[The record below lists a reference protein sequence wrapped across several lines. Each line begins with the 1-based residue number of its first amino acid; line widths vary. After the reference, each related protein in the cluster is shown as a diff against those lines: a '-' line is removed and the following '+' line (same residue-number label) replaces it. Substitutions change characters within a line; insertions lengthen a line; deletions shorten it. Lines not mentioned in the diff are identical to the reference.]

1 MERDETKK
9 RLPVWLKFSYGAAE
23 GSNTLG
29 WTMFYVYFLFF
40 LTDVVGISP
49 SFAGIIM
56 MIATLWDAFT
66 DPAVG
71 IWSDRTKSRL
81 GRRRSFMLF
90 MSVPYG
96 ITVWLVFTDWGFPP
110 MMTKLYF
117 IGAVLLFFFAFT
129 CLNIPYTS
137 LAAEMT
143 QDYDER
149 TSLIS
154 YRAGWS
160 QVFSIVAAALPPILV
175 SFFSGRFGAGIGKYD
190 PIGWSITTGLFAV
203 FMAFP
208 ILWTWRATRGHELFP
223 EETKISFRDIVQGA
237 LKNRPFRYI
246 LGICALSAMALNIAA
261 AVMVYFMTYYM
272 KFTEPQQSL
281 AFTFLFACTI
291 FWIPFI
297 NIVSAKLEK
306 RWAFIIFIGF
316 WMLVQGVGGILVK
329 PDQMVFF
336 YVLAA
341 LASGGV
347 IAVTMIN
354 WMMIP
359 DAVEVDEFKTGHRR
373 EGLYFGLTS
382 FIGKTASA
390 LGLLLTGYILE
401 WVGYVAPKQGEP
413 GVLPTQT
420 PETIL
425 GIRLIWAEATAV
437 ILVISIV
444 LAFLLPMTR
453 KKHQA
458 LREAIALKKEGK
470 PYDVTPFRDII

>member
-1 MERDETKK
+1 MKDEIKK

-29 WTMFYVYFLFF
+29 WTMFYLYYLFF
-40 LTDVVGISP
+40 LTDVVGLSP
-49 SFAGIIM
+49 KFAGVIM

-71 IWSDRTKSRL
+71 IWSDRTRSRL

-96 ITVWLVFTDWGFPP
+96 ITLWLVFTDWGLSPL
-110 MMTKLYF
+110 MTNLYF
-117 IGAVLLFFFAFT
+117 IGATLLFFFGFT

-175 SFFSGRFGAGIGKYD
+175 SYFSGRFGTGIGEKD
-190 PIGWSITTGLFAV
+190 PVGWSVTTGLFAA
-203 FMAFP
+203 FMVFP
-208 ILWTWRATRGHELFP
+208 ILWTWRATRGYELFP
-223 EETKISFRDIVQGA
+223 EETKISFKDIFHGA

-246 LGICALSAMALNIAA
+246 IGIVALSGMALNVAG
-261 AVMVYFMTYYM
+261 AVMLYFMIYWM
-272 KFTEPQQSL
+272 GFDKDQQSL
-281 AFTFLFACTI
+281 AFAFLFGCTI
-291 FWIPFI
+291 LWIPLV
-297 NIVSAKLEK
+297 NMVSAKLEK
-306 RWAFIIFIGF
+306 RWAFIIFIGL
-316 WMLVQGVGGILVK
+316 WMLVQGIGGILVQ
-329 PDQMVFF
+329 PGQMVFF
-336 YVLAA
+336 YILAV

-359 DAVEVDEFKTGHRR
+359 DAVEVDEFKTGQRR
-373 EGLYFGLTS
+373 EGLYFGLTC

-390 LGLLLTGYILE
+390 IGLLMTGYILE
-401 WVGYVAPKQGEP
+401 WVGYVAAD
-413 GVLPTQT
+413 PTALTIHQT

-425 GIRLIWAEATAV
+425 GIRLIWSEATAA

-444 LAFLLPMTR
+444 IAFLLPMTR
-453 KKHQA
+453 QKHRA
-458 LREAIALKKEGK
+458 LIEAIRLKKEGK
-470 PYDVTPFRDII
+470 PYDTTAFKDII

>member
-1 MERDETKK
+1 MGQVKKTK
-9 RLPVWLKFSYGAAE
+9 LPVWLKFSYGAAE

-40 LTDVVGISP
+40 LTDVAGLSP

-56 MIATLWDAFT
+56 MIATLWDAVT

-96 ITVWLVFTDWGFPP
+96 ISLWLVFTDWGLSPE
-110 MMTKLYF
+110 MTKAYF
-117 IGAVLLFFFAFT
+117 IGAVLIFFFFFT

-160 QVFSIVAAALPPILV
+160 QVFSIAAAGLPPILV
-175 SFFSGRFGAGIGKYD
+175 AYFSHRFGAGTGRTD
-190 PIGWSITTGLFAV
+190 PIGWSITTGIFALFMV
-203 FMAFP
+203 FP
-208 ILWTWRATRGHELFP
+208 ILWTWRATRGYELFP
-223 EETKISFRDIVQGA
+223 EETKISFKDIFQGA

-246 LGICALSAMALNIAA
+246 VGICALSGMALNVAA
-261 AVMVYFMTYYM
+261 AVMIYFMTYYM
-272 KFTEPQQSL
+272 NFNEAQQSL

-291 FWIPFI
+291 FWIPFV

-316 WMLVQGVGGILVK
+316 WMLVQGIGGILVR
-329 PDQMVFF
+329 PGQVVFF
-336 YVLAA
+336 YTLAA
-341 LASGGV
+341 LASGGI

-359 DAVEVDEFKTGHRR
+359 DAVEVDEFKTGQRR

-382 FIGKTASA
+382 FVGKTASA
-390 LGLLLTGYILE
+390 IGLLLTGYILE
-401 WVGYVAPKQGEP
+401 WVGYVAPNPATPTVVPHQLP
-413 GVLPTQT
+413 G
-420 PETIL
+420 TIL
-425 GIRLIWAEATAV
+425 GIRLIWAEATAF
-437 ILVISIV
+437 ILIFGII
-444 LAFLLPMTR
+444 LAFFLPMTR
-453 KKHQA
+453 KKHWA
-458 LREAIALKKEGK
+458 LLEAIRLKKEGK
-470 PYDVTPFRDII
+470 PYNIEPFKDIV

>member
-1 MERDETKK
+1 MPEQIKK

-40 LTDVVGISP
+40 LTDVVGLSP
-49 SFAGIIM
+49 SFAGFIM
-56 MIATLWDAFT
+56 MIATLWDAVT

-71 IWSDRTKSRL
+71 IWSDRTKSKL

-90 MSVPYG
+90 MSIPYG
-96 ITVWLVFTDWGFPP
+96 LTLWLVFTDWGLSP

-175 SFFSGRFGAGIGKYD
+175 SYFSGRFGAGIGKID
-190 PIGWSITTGLFAV
+190 PIGWTITTGIFAV

-208 ILWTWRATRGHELFP
+208 ILWTWRATRGYELFP
-223 EETKISFRDIVQGA
+223 EETKLSFADIFQGA

-246 LGICALSAMALNIAA
+246 MSICALSAMALNIAA
-261 AVMVYFMTYYM
+261 AVMVYFMTHYM

-291 FWIPFI
+291 FWIPFV

-316 WMLVQGVGGILVK
+316 WMIVQGVGGILVK
-329 PDQMVFF
+329 PGQIVFF
-336 YVLAA
+336 YILAA

-382 FIGKTASA
+382 FVGKTASA
-390 LGLLLTGYILE
+390 LGLWLTGIILQ
-401 WVGYVAPKQGEP
+401 WVGYRAPN
-413 GVLPTQT
+413 
-420 PETIL
+420 PETPTIIPVQLPEAIL
-425 GIRLIWAEATAV
+425 GIRLIWAEATAA
-437 ILVISIV
+437 ILVVSIV

-453 KKHQA
+453 TKHRA
-458 LREAIALKKEGK
+458 LLEAIRLKKEGK
-470 PYDVTPFRDII
+470 PYDITPFKDIV